1 MKPEIYLGIDEEFS
15 ALAWKLTDE
24 ERVLLAV
31 SLRGPDGCRDPIRY
45 WHREGVPLDESPI
58 VDGHNRYS
66 ICKEHGLDFAIEGM
80 QFPDRAAVIDWIIRN
95 QLGRRN
101 ASEVQKS
108 HLRGKL
114 HLERQLQPPSD
125 SQSFDCHAVSRDIED
140 VDTEQV
146 KGPQTPARPKQP
158 KARPLSSLAGQIAKE
173 TGVSERTIHRDTEFA
188 KALDAI
194 GEQSPKLK
202 EAVLKKIIAKK
213 DAVKLAGATPE
224 VIAGLEATPQGQLR
238 AAASAAVKSV
248 ENHKPRHPETG
259 VLVIDV
265 RSLAALEKQAG
276 VLVRLKSKAL
286 NDCGGKTC
294 AWAMV
299 HHETVRHA
307 LNAIFDAIVAWKKEA
322 SQHIG
327 EIKKGKK

>member
-15 ALAWKLTDE
+15 TLAWKLTDE

-31 SLRGPDGCRDPIRY
+31 SLRADGCREPVRY
-45 WHREGVPLDESPI
+45 WLRDGVPLDESPI
-58 VDGHNRYS
+58 IDGHNRYAL
-66 ICKEHGLDFAIEGM
+66 CKEHGIAFPIEGM
-80 QFPDRAAVIDWIIRN
+80 RFPDRPAVTDWIIRN

-114 HLERQLQPPSD
+114 HLERQMHNPPD
-125 SQSFDCHAVSRDIED
+125 EESFDCHAVSPDIEG

-146 KGPQTPARPKQP
+146 SEPQTPARRKQP

-194 GEQSPKLK
+194 GEQSPKIK

-213 DAVKLAGATPE
+213 DAVKLANAAPE

-238 AAASAAVKSV
+238 AAASAAVKAV

-265 RSLAALEKQAG
+265 RSLAELEKQAG

-327 EIKKGKK
+327 EIKKGRK